1 MAYSIEVRASEV
13 MAQLRDTS
21 LSTPIENEG
30 HIVPGAYFSW
40 DDRVKELD
48 LQVTSK
54 DGQLFELRAQISGKP
69 QWNSFNVALEH
80 GSTSVGDLIG
90 VVADVSGADGL
101 TFPLFIRTSRGESIT
116 DTPLT
121 EKLVGSAK
129 RSIQT
134 VLHKVSHV
142 DAVAGEEGYHTLVVA
157 LPSSSFDVTLHD
169 LRLFVLPDGEGEIAK
184 VPTLSSYAG

>member
-13 MAQLRDTS
+13 IAQLRDTS
-21 LSTPIENEG
+21 LSTPVKNEG

-40 DDRVKELD
+40 DDGVENLD

-54 DGQLFELRAQISGKP
+54 DGQLFELRAQINGKP
-69 QWNSFNVALEH
+69 QWNTFNVALEN
-80 GSTSVGDLIG
+80 GSVSAGDLIG

-101 TFPLFIRTSRGESIT
+101 TIPLFIRTSRGETIT
-116 DTPLT
+116 DTPLS
-121 EKLVGSAK
+121 EKLVGSAV
-129 RSIQT
+129 RGTQT
-134 VLHKVSHV
+134 LLHKVSHV

-169 LRLFVLPDGEGEIAK
+169 LRLFVLPDGEDEIAK